1 MTITKGLTTVVATGL
16 AFGAAGAFVGL
27 LIGRY
32 APDFY
37 RVAFHWNGAPQF
49 DPPSLGLA
57 LGLVQGLMVG
67 IGVGLVVVLAVAW
80 SETRASRQSHPEPNT
95 H

>member
-16 AFGAAGAFVGL
+16 AFGVAGAIVGF
-27 LIGRY
+27 LIGRF

-37 RVAFHWNGAPQF
+37 RVAFHSHGMQPF
-49 DPPSLGLA
+49 DPQTLGFA

-67 IGVGLVVVLAVAW
+67 IGVGLVVVLAVTW
-80 SETRASRQSHPEPNT
+80 SEKRST
-95 H
+95 HSP